1 MSKVRLRTGGF
12 LADTPSEQPIPEQ
25 LGGASFS
32 RHTLPASI
40 GWTASVTTLIG
51 RLCLTGYGLAARNS
65 LRPDARNPH
74 ATELW
79 RSLGPG
85 LVAPQDSWETDQN
98 APCTTLT
105 NPDGFKF
112 LGKRPQKPVSFE
124 EPGSYLKG
132 ARISSASATISPF
145 TPGNTRSPSVVA
157 LNYLE

>member
-1 MSKVRLRTGGF
+1 MPENKRKKKKKKSKVRLRTGGF

-74 ATELW
+74 ATEL
-79 RSLGPG
+79 
-85 LVAPQDSWETDQN
+85 
-98 APCTTLT
+98 
-105 NPDGFKF
+105 
-112 LGKRPQKPVSFE
+112 
-124 EPGSYLKG
+124 
-132 ARISSASATISPF
+132 
-145 TPGNTRSPSVVA
+145 
-157 LNYLE
+157 